1 MGMIAKFTSLA
12 DNLRVLYG
20 TADKLTIQSMV
31 VLTNSDPAP
40 AFEKTQLVS
49 VTGLKAFHNYTANVT
64 MPKHDGI
71 AVTVHV
77 TIMTTNSG
85 TTTWYAVLQTA
96 NGVESAHSQ
105 SVTHGYGTGNDTL
118 TIAIPATDANQY
130 TQLMVVSNHGSSM
143 VRSVDAYVDVS

>member
-12 DNLRVLYG
+12 DNLRALYG

-31 VLTNSDPAP
+31 VLTNSDPSK
-40 AFEKTQLVS
+40 KTQLVS
-49 VTGLKAFHNYTANVT
+49 VAGLKALRNYTANVT

-77 TIMTTNSG
+77 TIATTNSG

-105 SVTHGYGTGNDTL
+105 SVTHGYGMGNDTL

-130 TQLMVVSNHGSSM
+130 TQLMVVGDRGSSM